1 MMTAA
6 DLQRLAAYVQPYR
19 VGYSDVQYVTVS
31 WSDWEDVL
39 TQAHLALTLT
49 DNNARLQ
56 QSLVL
61 HEGPHV
67 TMTVECAREMKDAA
81 LGIAHRLDGL

>member
-6 DLQRLAAYVQPYR
+6 DLQNLAARVQSYE
-19 VGYSDVQYVTVS
+19 VGANTRYVTLP
-31 WSDWEDVL
+31 WPEWEAVL
-39 TQAHLALTLT
+39 AQAHTALTLA
-49 DNNARLQ
+49 DNNARLR
-56 QSLVL
+56 QSLTL

-81 LGIAHRLDGL
+81 LCIAHRLDGL